1 LWRVLEASE
10 RAAKDCTL
18 QMSHMEAVRNALGCT
33 QNSPVKSDSDA
44 LALAIHAALE
54 SDGLALVSINE
65 NEAGKDSGAAGP
77 AHSIPLPSGW
87 NSSQDVYTFHY
98 RLEGSPALVVVKS
111 LVMEETMLVHAASDK
126 ADDMHTL
133 ELRSSFFGTRRRALV
148 GHPPLLEHPCFARA
162 VFTKTRSGSQ
172 KGRSLSLQQRRLK
185 RRAACML
192 MPHLPWS
199 QDGRFRAVRAVGRI
213 WQRSLQ
219 GRTREHALSHLACTL
234 HPPVLGKELK
244 NLLPPPLHHPSL
256 IPRRLCMTLN
266 RAEQPDFL

>member
-126 ADDMHTL
+126 GDDMHTL
-133 ELRSSFFGTRRRALV
+133 ELRSGFSGPEV
-148 GHPPLLEHPCFARA
+148 VNLLDIRHNLNA
-162 VFTKTRSGSQ
+162 
-172 KGRSLSLQQRRLK
+172 
-185 RRAACML
+185 
-192 MPHLPWS
+192 
-199 QDGRFRAVRAVGRI
+199 
-213 WQRSLQ
+213 
-219 GRTREHALSHLACTL
+219 HALT
-234 HPPVLGKELK
+234 VLFTA
-244 NLLPPPLHHPSL
+244 
-256 IPRRLCMTLN
+256 RLNGTSFSP
-266 RAEQPDFL
+266 QQQD